1 MASLYK
7 LISLSLNKT
16 ITAYPMVGSSNDGRD
31 VVFLLSYQLFCC
43 KYNYNI
49 EFSKH
54 LWC

>member
-16 ITAYPMVGSSNDGRD
+16 ITAYPMVGFSNDGRD

-49 EFSKH
+49 EFSKR

>member
-16 ITAYPMVGSSNDGRD
+16 ITAYLMVGFSNDGRD
-31 VVFLLSYQLFCC
+31 VVFLLSFQLFSC

-49 EFSKH
+49 ELNKH
-54 LWC
+54 QQC